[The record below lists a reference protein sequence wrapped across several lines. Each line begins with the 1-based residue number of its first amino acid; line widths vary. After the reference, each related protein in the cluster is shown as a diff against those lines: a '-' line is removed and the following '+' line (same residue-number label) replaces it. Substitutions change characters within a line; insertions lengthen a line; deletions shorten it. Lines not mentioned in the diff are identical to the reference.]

1 MDILPKLINA
11 FNSYA
16 AMLAE
21 YIPQNKDDVLRL
33 LKHIWSLLGG
43 ANVWLSS
50 VLGIDIQ
57 KIINIFIEFI
67 IKYFLLAFNFLI
79 ELTKKLMESV

>member
-1 MDILPKLINA
+1 
-11 FNSYA
+11 
-16 AMLAE
+16 MLAE

-79 ELTKKLMESV
+79 ELIKKLMESV

>member
-1 MDILPKLINA
+1 
-11 FNSYA
+11 
-16 AMLAE
+16 MLAE